1 MCIRDSPRSVIF
13 SSRSITALADLG
25 CTITSENSKNVVKF
39 LGALESE
46 NIDIIPKNDATS
58 TFGWQPGRRF
68 IPGHDDGITLDID
81 PSQRGMAAAY
91 CQSGT
96 MERWIEH
103 MAPHRSR

>member
-1 MCIRDSPRSVIF
+1 MEVAFKRDGEWQRAIYPRSVIF

-68 IPGHDDGITLDID
+68 TL
-81 PSQRGMAAAY
+81 R
-91 CQSGT
+91 
-96 MERWIEH
+96 
-103 MAPHRSR
+103 